1 MLDFTRGDK
10 TMLEL
15 LITRADGMVDNADK
29 YMPDNW
35 QLLVDALAK
44 AKDVY
49 ADQDAMDG
57 EIQPVVDQLLGAILA
72 QRFKADKSILEDL
85 IHQYQDTDL
94 EGYTAESVATF
105 RSALA
110 AAQAVMSDETLSE
123 EDQATVDAAAE
134 ALKAAYEGLT
144 AENPQPS
151 ETPEVSQKPEATDK
165 PQTTEK
171 PESVPQTG
179 DNAQLMGYVVA
190 LAAAVCLLAG
200 ATVAVRRRR
209 S

>member
-1 MLDFTRGDK
+1 
-10 TMLEL
+10 
-15 LITRADGMVDNADK
+15 
-29 YMPDNW
+29 
-35 QLLVDALAK
+35 
-44 AKDVY
+44 
-49 ADQDAMDG
+49 
-57 EIQPVVDQLLGAILA
+57 
-72 QRFKADKSILEDL
+72 
-85 IHQYQDTDL
+85 
-94 EGYTAESVATF
+94 
-105 RSALA
+105 
-110 AAQAVMSDETLSE
+110 MSDETLSE

-200 ATVAVRRRR
+200 ATVVARKRRNG
-209 S
+209 

>member
-1 MLDFTRGDK
+1 
-10 TMLEL
+10 
-15 LITRADGMVDNADK
+15 
-29 YMPDNW
+29 
-35 QLLVDALAK
+35 
-44 AKDVY
+44 
-49 ADQDAMDG
+49 
-57 EIQPVVDQLLGAILA
+57 
-72 QRFKADKSILEDL
+72 
-85 IHQYQDTDL
+85 
-94 EGYTAESVATF
+94 
-105 RSALA
+105 
-110 AAQAVMSDETLSE
+110 MSDETLSE

-134 ALKAAYEGLT
+134 ALKAAYQGLT

-151 ETPEVSQKPEATDK
+151 ETPEASQKPETTQKPEATDK
-165 PQTTEK
+165 PQATEK

>member
-1 MLDFTRGDK
+1 M
-10 TMLEL
+10 
-15 LITRADGMVDNADK
+15 
-29 YMPDNW
+29 
-35 QLLVDALAK
+35 
-44 AKDVY
+44 
-49 ADQDAMDG
+49 
-57 EIQPVVDQLLGAILA
+57 
-72 QRFKADKSILEDL
+72 
-85 IHQYQDTDL
+85 
-94 EGYTAESVATF
+94 
-105 RSALA
+105 
-110 AAQAVMSDETLSE
+110 
-123 EDQATVDAAAE
+123 DAAAE
-134 ALKAAYEGLT
+134 ALKAAYQGLT

-151 ETPEVSQKPEATDK
+151 ETPEASQKPEATDK